1 MNGEGPHAPRGEGMS
16 EIDWNTELKKI
27 EREFDGLPPLLGP
40 EDLGLPRKGQ
50 RSARTARRTSEKTT
64 AGAALRL
71 SLVIALAAAI
81 NFWPYAQDC
90 GFGLFTLLGVELV
103 VLAGGVW
110 ASVYTWRGRMPR
122 AHLAAALLILWGLVL
137 LSAEVLPRV
146 GYARAQATWMCPEV
160 SPAP

>member
-1 MNGEGPHAPRGEGMS
+1 MS

-40 EDLGLPRKGQ
+40 EDLGLPRKG
-50 RSARTARRTSEKTT
+50 SKGARRAKASRHGTETS

-90 GFGLFTLLGVELV
+90 GLGLFTLLGVELV
-103 VLAGGVW
+103 VLAGGLW
-110 ASVYTWRGRMPR
+110 AAAYTWRGRMPR
-122 AHLAAALLILWGLVL
+122 AHIAAALLIVWGLVL

-146 GYARAQATWMCPEV
+146 GYARAQAAWMCPRV
-160 SPAP
+160 SPGH

>member
-1 MNGEGPHAPRGEGMS
+1 MS
-16 EIDWNTELKKI
+16 EIDWNTELRKI

-40 EDLGLPRKGQ
+40 EDLGLPRKG
-50 RSARTARRTSEKTT
+50 SKGARRAKAALTHTP

-81 NFWPYAQDC
+81 NFWPYAQGC
-90 GFGLFTLLGVELV
+90 GLGLFTLLGVELV

-146 GYARAQATWMCPEV
+146 GYARAQAAWMCAGV